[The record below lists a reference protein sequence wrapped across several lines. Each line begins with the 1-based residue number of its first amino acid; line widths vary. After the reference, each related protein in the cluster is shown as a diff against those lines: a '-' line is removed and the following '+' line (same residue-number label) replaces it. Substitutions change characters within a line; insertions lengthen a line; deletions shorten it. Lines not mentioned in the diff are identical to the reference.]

1 LPTVGE
7 DVMGTFDAQARLAA
21 AGTEAARQGLPED
34 ALHVDPLL
42 DCLVQVAQL
51 HGRAASR
58 AALSAGLPM
67 PRTGMTPTLFTRA
80 AARAGLATKVLRRS
94 LDKLDSAWMPVVL
107 LLQGDQA
114 CVLVGWDQAA
124 GSARVL
130 LPETGEGEVALG
142 RADLEARYT
151 GLAITV
157 QPQFRF
163 DARTPQAGTLRHRH
177 WFWGALAEQ
186 LPLYRDV
193 MLAALLVNLFALALP
208 LFSMNVY
215 DRVVPNFAV
224 ETLWAL
230 AVGLGLLL
238 VMDYVVRVMRGY
250 FVDLASSRID
260 VKLTALIM
268 ERVLGMRLSE
278 RPPSVGAYAAT
289 LRSFESVRD
298 FIASATVTAVVD
310 LPFALLFLGVVAWIS
325 WPLVFAPLVGVAL
338 VVAYG
343 LVMQGRMHQLAET
356 SFRAANLR
364 NATLVEALTAM
375 ETIKAHGA
383 ERVMQTRLEETS
395 VFLSR
400 TNAQLRLL
408 SSSVTNGVMSLQQ
421 IVSVVMVIAGVYLIH
436 DGMLTMGGLI
446 ACTMLGGRA
455 LGPLAQVVGLL
466 MQYNSARS
474 SLMALESTMKAHRER
489 QEESRFQHRA
499 QLVGDIAF
507 DNVRFSYPGRE
518 QETLRGVS
526 LRIGAGEKVVIL
538 GRVGSG
544 KTTLQRLMLGLYAP
558 GEGSIRVD
566 GIDLRQ
572 IDPAD
577 LRRNM
582 GYVAQDPLLFYGSL
596 RDNIAIAAPF
606 ADDAA
611 VHAAA
616 EVGGL
621 ASFVN
626 GHPQGMGM
634 LIGERGESLSGGQ
647 RQGVAIARA
656 ALLEPRILLL
666 DEPTGAMDAQSE
678 AQFKE
683 RLRAFAQDKTLVLVT
698 HRSSLLDLATRVV
711 VLDEGRIVA
720 DGPREQVMA
729 DLVAGRVGRA
739 A

>member
-1 LPTVGE
+1 
-7 DVMGTFDAQARLAA
+7 MGTGDAQVRQAA
-21 AGTEAARQGLPED
+21 AGAGAPALALSED

-42 DCLVQVAQL
+42 DCLVQLTRL
-51 HGRAASR
+51 HGRPASA

-67 PRTGMTPTLFTRA
+67 PRSGMTPTLFARA
-80 AARAGLATKVLRRS
+80 ATRAGLATKVLRRE
-94 LDKLDSAWMPVVL
+94 LPQLDSAWMPLVL
-107 LLQGDQA
+107 LLEGDQA
-114 CVLVGWDQAA
+114 CVLLGWAPDGAT
-124 GSARVL
+124 ARVL
-130 LPETGEGEVALG
+130 LPETGEGEIGLG
-142 RADLEARYT
+142 RDELQARYT
-151 GLAITV
+151 GYAITAH
-157 QPQFRF
+157 PQFRF
-163 DARTPQAGTLRHRH
+163 DARSPELAKLRQRH

-193 MLAALLVNLFALALP
+193 LVAALLINLFALALP

-230 AVGLGLLL
+230 AVGLGLML

-250 FVDLASSRID
+250 FVDLAGSRVD
-260 VKLTALIM
+260 VKLSALIM

-310 LPFALLFLGVVAWIS
+310 LPFALLFLAVVAWIS
-325 WPLVFAPLVGVAL
+325 WPLVVAPILGVAL
-338 VVAYG
+338 VVCYG
-343 LVMQGRMHQLAET
+343 LVVQGRMHRLSET

-395 VFLSR
+395 LFLAR
-400 TNAQLRLL
+400 NNAQLRLL
-408 SSSVTNGVMSLQQ
+408 SSSVSNGVMSLQQ
-421 IVSVVMVIAGVYLIH
+421 VVSVVMVIAGVYLIH

-446 ACTMLGGRA
+446 ACTMLASRA
-455 LGPLAQVVGLL
+455 MGPLGQVVALF
-466 MQYNSARS
+466 MQYHSARS
-474 SLMALESTMKAHRER
+474 ALQALESTMQAQRER
-489 QEESRFQHRA
+489 QEESRFQQRA
-499 QLVGDIAF
+499 QLGGDIAF
-507 DNVRFSYPGRE
+507 DKVRFNYPGRE
-518 QETLRGVS
+518 QPALRGISFRV
-526 LRIGAGEKVVIL
+526 RPGEKVVIL

-544 KTTLQRLMLGLYAP
+544 KTTIQRLLLGLYLPA
-558 GEGSIRVD
+558 EGTIRMD

-577 LRRNM
+577 LRRNI

-611 VHAAA
+611 VMAAA
-616 EVGGL
+616 DVAGL
-621 ASFVN
+621 GPFVN
-626 GHPQGMGM
+626 GHPEGMGM
-634 LIGERGESLSGGQ
+634 VIGERGESLSGGQ

-656 ALLEPRILLL
+656 ALLDPRILLL
-666 DEPTGAMDAQSE
+666 DEPTAAMDSQSE
-678 AQFKE
+678 TQFKE
-683 RLRAFAQDKTLVLVT
+683 RLRAFARDKTLVLVT
-698 HRSSLLDLATRVV
+698 HRSTLLDLADRVIV
-711 VLDEGRIVA
+711 VDEGRIVA
-720 DGPREQVMA
+720 DGPREQVLD
-729 DLVAGRVGRA
+729 DLRAGRVGRA